1 MLEALSSGEL
11 DVDEEDMDEKNVVLE
26 QYEID
31 LLVLG
36 LRCTIARKEGT
47 SIGLSGDKWR
57 VLSQQEIDWLVFG
70 LRYGC
75 EDDKKDSL

>member
-1 MLEALSSGEL
+1 ML
-11 DVDEEDMDEKNVVLE
+11 D

-36 LRCTIARKEGT
+36 LRCTIARKEET
-47 SIGLSGDKWR
+47 SIELSDDKWR
-57 VLSQQEIDWLVFG
+57 NLTQQEIDWLVLG

>member
-1 MLEALSSGEL
+1 M
-11 DVDEEDMDEKNVVLE
+11 LE